1 MKEKN
6 YFCISS
12 NISIQNS
19 NIIKKFT
26 CHEINNCFDVADN
39 VLAVSIFAK
48 EKSANFRFCQLESYR
63 ESLD

>member
-6 YFCISS
+6 YICISS

-26 CHEINNCFDVADN
+26 CHEINNCFHVAYN
-39 VLAVSIFAK
+39 VLAISVFAK
-48 EKSANFRFCQLESYR
+48 EKSPDF
-63 ESLD
+63 